1 MFISKNVYILKLDD
15 IANKHN
21 NAYHSTIK
29 IKPVDIESNKY
40 INSSKQ
46 ISDHGYSFKIGDI
59 VRISKYKNIFAKGY
73 FPNQSEEIFVIQK
86 VKNTVSRTYIT
97 SDLQGKEIAGTCYE
111 KELQK
116 TNQKMF
122 RVEKVIKRKGGTI
135 YVKWKGYDNSCIDK
149 NTQYK

>member
-1 MFISKNVYILKLDD
+1 MFISKNVHILKLDD
-15 IANKHN
+15 IVNKHN

-29 IKPVDIESNKY
+29 IKPVDIESNTY
-40 INSSKQ
+40 ISSSKQ
-46 ISDHGYSFKIGDI
+46 ISDHDHSFKIGDI
-59 VRISKYKNIFAKGY
+59 VRISKYKNIFAKAY
-73 FPNQSEEIFVIQK
+73 FPNQSEEIFMIQK

-122 RVEKVIKRKGGTI
+122 RVEKVIKRKGGTL